1 MLRENV
7 RWTGYVSCAHAQL
20 LYLYPTLAIAWTL
33 ARQAAPFM
41 GFSQARILEWVAISS
56 SGDPPNPGRLHLLS
70 LLLCR
75 WILYP

>member
-7 RWTGYVSCAHAQL
+7 RWTGYVSSAYAQL
-20 LYLYPTLAIAWTL
+20 LYLYPTLAIPWTL
-33 ARQAAPFM
+33 AHQAPPFM
-41 GFSQARILEWVAISS
+41 GLSQARILEWVAISS
-56 SGDPPNPGRLHLLS
+56 SGDPPNPGLLHLLH